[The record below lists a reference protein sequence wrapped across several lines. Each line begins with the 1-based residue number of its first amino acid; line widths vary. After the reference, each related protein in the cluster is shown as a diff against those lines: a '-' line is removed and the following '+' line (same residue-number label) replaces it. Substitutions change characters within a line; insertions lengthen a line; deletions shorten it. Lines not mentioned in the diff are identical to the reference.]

1 MRNLAGELRGAL
13 ERGEIFAEFQP
24 QVDLAS
30 GTIVAAEALCRWT
43 HPRWGAIPPVEFI
56 TVAEDEGLIE
66 AIGEFMAEE
75 CCKAMA
81 IWSSFVRPFDVS
93 VNVSPVQLQTD
104 EFSVWLAECL
114 KRHPPRGGTFTLEI
128 TETRSLGDIGAVVGR
143 LEAVREIGVGV
154 AIDDYGVGYSSL
166 SQIHQLQGTEVKLD
180 RSLVADQS
188 PKAAAM
194 MAEVIEIAHASDMRV
209 VAEGVET
216 DDDLAR
222 VTALG
227 CDRAQG
233 YLIGRPMSQ
242 EKLTGLIGA
251 A

>member
-24 QVDLAS
+24 QIDLGT
-30 GTIVAAEALCRWT
+30 GTIVAAEALCRWS
-43 HPRWGAIPPVEFI
+43 HPRLGAVPPIDFI

-93 VNVSPVQLQTD
+93 VNVSPLQLQTD
-104 EFSVWLAECL
+104 EFPVWLAECL

-143 LEAVREIGVGV
+143 LEAVREIGVGIAV
-154 AIDDYGVGYSSL
+154 DDYGVGYSSL

-180 RSLVADQS
+180 RSLVADAS

-194 MAEVIEIAHASDMRV
+194 MAEVIEIAHASGMRV

-216 DDDLAR
+216 VEDLAR
-222 VTALG
+222 VTSLA